1 MPSFRADSLL
11 RFPVLMMEA
20 TKTNQFHGLSTLR
33 AQERVKQ
40 PKSEQA
46 KALEAY
52 LKKYTGGGDS
62 GAYFR

>member
-1 MPSFRADSLL
+1 MPVLPDRRLHFI
-11 RFPVLMMEA
+11 VLMMEA
-20 TKTNQFHGLSTLR
+20 ATTNQFHGLSTLR

-40 PKSEQA
+40 PKTEQA

-62 GAYFR
+62 GA

>member
-1 MPSFRADSLL
+1 MPVLPDRRLHFI
-11 RFPVLMMEA
+11 VLMMEA
-20 TKTNQFHGLSTLR
+20 AKTNQFHGLSTLR

-40 PKSEQA
+40 PKTEQA

-62 GAYFR
+62 GA